1 MPELDGLVALVTG
14 AGAGI
19 GLATAR
25 HLSAAGAKV
34 AGFDLDPS
42 AAEPPIYPIVADVTD
57 DRSVREGMQMVIERF
72 GRLDIL
78 VNNAGIGSRGTIE
91 EHADDEWRHA
101 FDVNVLGIVRLTRA
115 ALPFLRESPGAAV
128 VNTCSVA
135 ASKGIQNRAIYSATK
150 GAVQSLTLAMAADHL
165 QEGIRVNC
173 VNPGTADTPW
183 VQRLLDAADDPVAER
198 RALEA
203 RQPIGRLISADEI
216 AATIT
221 FLVGPGASGITGTV
235 VPVDGGMHSLA
246 IRARTG

>member
-1 MPELDGLVALVTG
+1 MPELKGMVALVTG

-25 HLSAAGAKV
+25 HLSAAGAEV
-34 AGFDLDPS
+34 AGLDLDPS
-42 AAEPPIYPIVADVTD
+42 AVESPIYPVVADVTD
-57 DRSVREGMQMVIERF
+57 DRSVREAMQMVIDRF

-91 EHADDEWRHA
+91 EHSDDEWRQA
-101 FDVNVLGIVRLTRA
+101 FDVNVLGIVRLSRA
-115 ALPFLRESPGAAV
+115 ALPSLRESPAASV
-128 VNTCSVA
+128 INTCSVA
-135 ASKGIQNRAIYSATK
+135 ATKGIQNRAIYSATK

-165 QEGIRVNC
+165 QDGVRVNC

-183 VQRLLDAADDPVAER
+183 VQRLLDSAEDPLAER

-221 FLVGPGASGITGTV
+221 FLAGPGASGITGTV
-235 VPVDGGMHSLA
+235 VPVDGGMHTLA
-246 IRARTG
+246 LRPRRM